1 MGKKLKISEEQLK
14 RLMVLKEQDMQNQG
28 FDDFDS
34 QIQPEELPSVEYDG
48 ASDMDNYNNELERM
62 TDSFIKQYKEKATNG
77 IDDDMINGLC
87 DKIRQGL
94 GAEPGYDEE
103 RQDEINY
110 GINESVIKIKS
121 EFNRFL

>member
-1 MGKKLKISEEQLK
+1 MGKIKITEDQLK
-14 RLMVLKEQDMQNQG
+14 RLMILKEQNMQNQG
-28 FDDFDS
+28 FDDFDT
-34 QIQPEELPSVEYDG
+34 QIQPEEIPSTEYEG
-48 ASDMDNYNNELERM
+48 MGDMNDSNNELERM
-62 TDSFIKQYKEKATNG
+62 TDSFIKQYKEKAIQG
-77 IDDDMINGLC
+77 IDDDMVNGLC

-110 GINESVIKIKS
+110 GINESVEKIKF

>member
-1 MGKKLKISEEQLK
+1 MNDANSEL
-14 RLMVLKEQDMQNQG
+14 D
-28 FDDFDS
+28 
-34 QIQPEELPSVEYDG
+34 
-48 ASDMDNYNNELERM
+48 RM
-62 TDSFIKQYKEKATNG
+62 TDSFIKQYKEKATHG

-103 RQDEINY
+103 RQEEINY

>member
-1 MGKKLKISEEQLK
+1 MGKIKITEDQLK
-14 RLMVLKEQDMQNQG
+14 RLMILKEQNMQNQG
-28 FDDFDS
+28 FDDFDT
-34 QIQPEELPSVEYDG
+34 QIQPEEIPSTEYE
-48 ASDMDNYNNELERM
+48 DMGDMNDSNNELERM
-62 TDSFIKQYKEKATNG
+62 ADSFIKQYKEKAIQG
-77 IDDDMINGLC
+77 IDDDMVNGLC

-110 GINESVIKIKS
+110 GINESVEKIKF

>member
-1 MGKKLKISEEQLK
+1 MGKIKITEDQLK
-14 RLMVLKEQDMQNQG
+14 RLVILKEQNMQNQG
-28 FDDFDS
+28 FDDFDT
-34 QIQPEELPSVEYDG
+34 QIQPEEIPSTEYEG
-48 ASDMDNYNNELERM
+48 MGDMNDSNNELERM
-62 TDSFIKQYKEKATNG
+62 TDSFIKQYKEKAIQG

-87 DKIRQGL
+87 DKIREGL

-110 GINESVIKIKS
+110 GINESVEKIKF

>member
-1 MGKKLKISEEQLK
+1 MGKKLKITEEQLK
-14 RLMVLKEQDMQNQG
+14 RLMVLKEQDIQNQG
-28 FDDFDS
+28 SDHFDS
-34 QIQPEELPSVEYDG
+34 QIQPEELPSAEYDG
-48 ASDMDNYNNELERM
+48 VSDMSSSNDELERM
-62 TDSFIKQYKEKATNG
+62 TDSFINQYKEKAIQG
-77 IDDDMINGLC
+77 IDDDMINSLC

>member
-1 MGKKLKISEEQLK
+1 MI
-14 RLMVLKEQDMQNQG
+14 LKEQNMQNQG
-28 FDDFDS
+28 FDDFDT
-34 QIQPEELPSVEYDG
+34 QIQPEEIPSTEYEG
-48 ASDMDNYNNELERM
+48 MGDMNDSNNELERM
-62 TDSFIKQYKEKATNG
+62 TDSFIKQYKEKAIQG

-87 DKIRQGL
+87 DKIREGL

-110 GINESVIKIKS
+110 GINESVKKIKL